1 MTAEKILLVDDE
13 EGIRKVL
20 GISLADMGYDV
31 RTAESGEKAL
41 RIFKEFQPPV
51 VLTDIKMPG
60 MDGIE
65 LLRKIKTEN
74 PETEVIM
81 ITGHGDMN
89 LAIKSLKHE
98 ATDFITKPI
107 NSDALEIA
115 LMRAHEKISMRQQIK
130 EYTENLEQLVREK
143 SAKIVDLERQT
154 AVGQTVEGLTSAIRN
169 IAGDLEDGITYS
181 HEMPCFVSIHDRNL
195 KVVATNQLYT
205 ERLGNYVGDDCW
217 KIYCGASA
225 NSDTCPTAET
235 IKSGTGLRRKET
247 IRYSD
252 GTEAAVIVHTAPI
265 KNRDGKLDLVVEIS
279 VDITEVKRLQEELRT
294 TQQRY
299 QELFDEVPCYI
310 SVQDKDLKITATNRR
325 FKEDFGYDIGA
336 FCFEIYQQQDHPCPN
351 CPVRKT
357 FADGQ
362 SHQTE
367 MMVTSQTGEKYNVLV
382 WTAPIRN
389 NLGDITQVMEMS
401 TNITQIRQLQDH
413 LSSLG
418 LLIGSIS
425 HGIKGLLTGLDGGM
439 YLLNTGFSKANQAQV
454 AEGWDIVKLMIGRIR
469 SMVLDILY
477 YAKERELKWEQIDVL
492 SFVKDIAFTFG
503 PKLQSQNINFIC
515 DFDETVGMFEVDPGI
530 IRSALINFLENA
542 LEACLEDA
550 SKPAHQISFGVRHDS
565 THIIFDVIDNGIG
578 MDAVTKKN
586 IFTLFFSSKGDR
598 GTGLGLF
605 ISNKI
610 IRQHG
615 GTIEVE
621 SKPGEGTRMGIK
633 VPKMKTGC
641 RKPSSDR
648 LPLPRSSVH

>member
-20 GISLADMGYDV
+20 GISLADIGYDV
-31 RTAESGEKAL
+31 LTAENGEKAL

-65 LLRKIKTEN
+65 LLHKIKTEN

-89 LAIKSLKHE
+89 LAIKSLKYE

-107 NSDALEIA
+107 NPDALDIA
-115 LMRAHEKISMRQQIK
+115 LMRAHEKISMRRQIK
-130 EYTENLEQLVREK
+130 DYTENLEQLVREK
-143 SAKIVDLERQT
+143 SAKIIELERQT
-154 AVGQTVEGLTSAIRN
+154 AVGQTLEGLTSAIRN

-181 HEMPCFVSIHDRNL
+181 HEMPCFVSIHDRDL

-205 ERLGNYVGDDCW
+205 ERLGDYVGDDCW
-217 KIYCGASA
+217 KIYCGSSA
-225 NSDTCPTAET
+225 DPDTCPTAET
-235 IKSGTGLRRKET
+235 IRSGTGLRRKET

-279 VDITEVKRLQEELRT
+279 VDITEVRRLQEALRT

-310 SVQDKDLKITATNRR
+310 SVQDKDFKITATNRR
-325 FKEDFGYDIGA
+325 FKEDFGTDIGT
-336 FCFEIYQQQDHPCPN
+336 FCFRVYRQQDHPCPD
-351 CPVRKT
+351 CPVKKT

-389 NLGDITQVMEMS
+389 ALGDITQVMEMS

-439 YLLNTGFSKANQAQV
+439 YLLNTGFAKANQAQV
-454 AEGWDIVKLMIGRIR
+454 TEGWDIVKLTIGRIR

-477 YAKERELKWEQIDVL
+477 YAKERELKWEQIDVS
-492 SFVKDIAFTFG
+492 SFVKDIALTFG
-503 PKLQSQNINFIC
+503 PKIQSQNINFVC
-515 DFDETVGMFEVDPGI
+515 DFDKTVGMFEVDPGI

-550 SKPAHQISFGVRHDS
+550 TKSAHQISFGVGQDS
-565 THIIFDVIDNGIG
+565 AHIIFSVIDNGIG
-578 MDAVTKKN
+578 MDEATKKN
-586 IFTLFFSSKGDR
+586 MFTLFFSSKGDR

-615 GTIEVE
+615 GTILVE
-621 SKPGEGTRMGIK
+621 SKPGGGTRMVIK
-633 VPKMKTGC
+633 VPKTIPDALK
-641 RKPSSDR
+641 KPGGEAA
-648 LPLPRSSVH
+648 L

>member
-20 GISLADMGYDV
+20 GISLADIGYDV
-31 RTAESGEKAL
+31 LTAENGEKAL

-65 LLRKIKTEN
+65 LLHKIKTEN

-89 LAIKSLKHE
+89 LAIKSLKYE

-107 NSDALEIA
+107 NPDALEIA

-143 SAKIVDLERQT
+143 SAKIVELERQT

-181 HEMPCFVSIHDRNL
+181 HEMPCFVSIHDRDL

-205 ERLGNYVGDDCW
+205 ERLGNHVGDDCW

-225 NSDTCPTAET
+225 SPDTCPTAET
-235 IKSGTGLRRKET
+235 IQSGTGLRRKET

-325 FKEDFGYDIGA
+325 FKEDFGHDIGS
-336 FCFEIYQQQDHPCPN
+336 FCFEVYQQQDHPCPN
-351 CPVRKT
+351 CPVKET

-439 YLLNTGFSKANQAQV
+439 YLLNTGFAKANQTQV
-454 AEGWDIVKLMIGRIR
+454 IEGWDIVKLMIGRIR

-477 YAKERELKWEQIDVL
+477 YAKERELNWEQVDVS
-492 SFVKDIAFTFG
+492 SFVKDIASTFG
-503 PKLQSQNINFIC
+503 PKLQSQGINFIC
-515 DFDETVGMFEVDPGI
+515 NVDETVGMFEVDPGI

-550 SKPAHQISFGVRHDS
+550 SKPAHQISFGVGHDS
-565 THIIFDVIDNGIG
+565 THIIFSVVDDGIG
-578 MDAVTKKN
+578 MDEKTKKN
-586 IFTLFFSSKGDR
+586 MFTLFFSSKGDK

-621 SKPGEGTRMGIK
+621 SIPGAGTRMGIK
-633 VPKMKTGC
+633 IPKRIPDSLK
-641 RKPSSDR
+641 KPVGEAA
-648 LPLPRSSVH
+648 L

>member
-20 GISLADMGYDV
+20 GISLADIGYDV
-31 RTAESGEKAL
+31 RTAENGENAL

-74 PETEVIM
+74 PEAEVIM

-89 LAIKSLKHE
+89 LAIKSLKYE

-107 NSDALEIA
+107 NQDVLEIA
-115 LMRAHEKISMRQQIK
+115 LKRAHEKISMRRQIK
-130 EYTENLEQLVREK
+130 DYTENLEQLVREK
-143 SAKIVDLERQT
+143 SAKIVELERQT

-181 HEMPCFVSIHDRNL
+181 HEMPCFVSIHDRDL

-205 ERLGNYVGDDCW
+205 QRLGNFVGDGCW
-217 KIYCGASA
+217 KIYCGETARP
-225 NSDTCPTAET
+225 DTCPTAET
-235 IKSGTGLRRKET
+235 IRSGTGLRRKET
-247 IRYSD
+247 IRYLN
-252 GTEAAVIVHTAPI
+252 GTEAPVIVHTAPI

-279 VDITEVKRLQEELRT
+279 VDITEVRRLQEELRT

-310 SVQDKDLKITATNRR
+310 SVQDKALKITAANRR
-325 FKEDFGYDIGA
+325 FKEDFGHDIGR
-336 FCFEIYQQQDHPCPN
+336 FCFEIYQHQDQACLN
-351 CPVRKT
+351 CPVQKT
-357 FADGQ
+357 FEDGN
-362 SHQTE
+362 SHQAE

-389 NLGDITQVMEMS
+389 ARGEITQVMEMS

-439 YLLNTGFSKANQAQV
+439 YLLNTGFAKANQVQV
-454 AEGWDIVKLMIGRIR
+454 AEGWEIVKLMIGRIR

-477 YAKERELKWEQIDVL
+477 YAKERELKWELIDVL

-503 PKLQSQNINFIC
+503 PKIQSQRIDFAC
-515 DFDETVGMFEVDPGI
+515 DFDETVGRFEVDPGI
-530 IRSALINFLENA
+530 VRSALINLLENA
-542 LEACLEDA
+542 LEACLADP
-550 SKPAHQISFGVRHDS
+550 SKPIHRIAFGVRQDS

-578 MDAVTKKN
+578 MDEATRKN

-615 GTIEVE
+615 GTIEVD

-633 VPKMKTGC
+633 IPKMIPDSLK
-641 RKPSSDR
+641 KPADQAA
-648 LPLPRSSVH
+648 V